1 MKTVLASFALL
12 YISVLGL
19 HSSAM
24 AQTSGTAAVRQAI
37 TLAQKGK
44 CSEALPILK
53 RAMSQASNK
62 QLQYQTA
69 MMTARCAMSL
79 DQTDTAVQA
88 ILLLNREFSRDPE
101 VLYTTTHFYS
111 ELASRA
117 SQKLAAIAPN
127 SAQAQQLEAEAFES
141 QGNWGKAES
150 QYRQILQQTPNT
162 PGIHYRLGRIFL
174 SKDPP
179 DPENAKKEF
188 EQELKVDPS
197 DASAEFMLGE
207 TARQAG
213 QWDEAIAHFS
223 RASQLDEGFLE
234 AFLALGMSLNSA
246 QKFSEAV
253 APLEKYVKLEP
264 ADPAGHYQLAT
275 AYARTGRKPEAEREM
290 ALQREAAAKNPQ
302 QAH

>member
-150 QYRQILQQTPNT
+150 QYRQILQQT
-162 PGIHYRLGRIFL
+162 
-174 SKDPP
+174 
-179 DPENAKKEF
+179 
-188 EQELKVDPS
+188 
-197 DASAEFMLGE
+197 
-207 TARQAG
+207 
-213 QWDEAIAHFS
+213 
-223 RASQLDEGFLE
+223 
-234 AFLALGMSLNSA
+234 
-246 QKFSEAV
+246 
-253 APLEKYVKLEP
+253 
-264 ADPAGHYQLAT
+264 
-275 AYARTGRKPEAEREM
+275 
-290 ALQREAAAKNPQ
+290 
-302 QAH
+302 